1 MKHIKVIG
9 FDMDHT
15 LVRYHTDK
23 FEQLVFNITINKLIN
38 DHGYPEEIKKFK
50 FEFDKA
56 IRGLIIDKD
65 NGNTL
70 KVSLYSKIKNSF
82 HGSKVLSY
90 KDQLKLYGSENIDL
104 REDRYLSVDTAFS
117 IAFVVIYAQLVD
129 LKDSTPNLNLPTY
142 NEIADDILNC
152 VDIAHRDGSIKEE
165 VKQNLE
171 TYVIKEKEVVEVL
184 ERFVQYGKKVWIIT
198 NSGYAYTKAL
208 LDYCINPFLKEGT
221 WQDLFE
227 ITVTLS
233 AKPRFFTDKLSFLSV
248 DTETGMLENYDKKLV
263 PGVYQGGY
271 GVKLQQDM
279 AVEESEILYLGD
291 HIYGDILKLKKAC
304 AWRTA
309 LVIEELSKEV
319 AAYKSTKSISVEID
333 HLMEEKIRLEKEVDN
348 LYADEHE
355 FKKEVNKAI
364 VHAKFDEIEKI
375 DKNLGKHIRSYESHF
390 NPQWGEVMRAGA
402 EPSFFAE
409 QIERY
414 ACIYMTKISDFN
426 EFSPRMYFRPG
437 KRRLAHEI

>member
-23 FEQLVFNITINKLIN
+23 FEELVFDITINKLIN
-38 DHGYPEEIKKFK
+38 DHNYPEEIKKFK

-70 KVSLYSKIKNSF
+70 KVSLYSKIKTSY

-90 KDQLKLYGSENIDL
+90 KEQLKLYGSENIDL

-117 IAFVVIYAQLVD
+117 IAFVVIYSQLID
-129 LKDSTPNLNLPTY
+129 MKDRGANDSLPTY
-142 NEIADDILNC
+142 KEIADDVLNC

-165 VKQNLE
+165 VKANLE
-171 TYVIKEKEVVEVL
+171 KYVIKEKGVVEAL
-184 ERFVQYGKKVWIIT
+184 ERFVKYGKRVWIVT

-208 LDYCINPFLKEGT
+208 LDYCINPFLEKGT

-248 DTETGMLENYDKKLV
+248 DTETGMLENYDKKLI

-279 AVEESEILYLGD
+279 GIEESEILYLGD

-319 AAYKSTKSISVEID
+319 SAYKSTKSISVEID
-333 HLMEEKIRLEKEVDN
+333 NLMQEKIKLEKEIDA
-348 LYADEHE
+348 LYAQEHE
-355 FKKEVNKAI
+355 YEKDVDKSE

-375 DKNLGKHIRSYESHF
+375 DKNLGKHIRNYESHF
-390 NPQWGEVMRAGA
+390 NSQWGEVMRAGA

-409 QIERY
+409 QVERY

-426 EFSPRMYFRPG
+426 DFSPRMYFRPG
-437 KRRLAHEI
+437 KRRLSHEI